1 LFRAPAAWHDPGN
14 PQHSREEAFEMI
26 NRGRA
31 RPGGD
36 IEAQLLA
43 LRLGQ
48 GGFSRRSFLRGV
60 GLSTAALGG
69 ATLLGACGTQG
80 AKVEAGSCTSED
92 LSADQKTIVFSNWI
106 GYVDP
111 INAKDTST
119 LEKFEQE
126 TGIHVD
132 YKNGDVNDNE
142 TFFAKVSP
150 QLQDCKST
158 GRDVF
163 VVTDYMAAR
172 MIELGWIQKL
182 DHSKM
187 PNVDANMID
196 FLKSPSWD
204 PNRDYSVPWQSGMTG
219 ICYNS
224 DLTDP
229 VTSFKDLMTRPDL
242 KGKVELLT
250 EMRDTM
256 LFMLLMQGSDPED
269 FTADEYSS
277 AIAKLQ
283 GYVDSGQIRRF
294 AGNDYVDDMKSG
306 DIVACEAW
314 SGDVINLLGGD
325 PYKWIPPEEGFAIWT
340 DNMLVPNKAE
350 HKTNVEQMMN
360 FYYDP
365 VNAAK
370 LSAWNYYFCP
380 VQGAQQ
386 EIGQFDKSAV
396 HSDFIFLD
404 DKTLESGNMFMAL
417 SDEQER
423 TYQRQF
429 NEVMSG

>member
-1 LFRAPAAWHDPGN
+1 MSTDRAAL
-14 PQHSREEAFEMI
+14 EALMHLT
-26 NRGRA
+26 RGGV
-31 RPGGD
+31 PM
-36 IEAQLLA
+36 
-43 LRLGQ
+43 
-48 GGFSRRSFLRGV
+48 SRRSLFRGASLSALAV
-60 GLSTAALGG
+60 GVPGLLS
-69 ATLLGACGTQG
+69 ACGTDA
-80 AKVEAGSCTSED
+80 AKISKGDCESTDV
-92 LSADQKTIVFSNWI
+92 SADEKTITFSNWI

-111 INAKDTST
+111 VKAKDTST
-119 LEKFEQE
+119 LEKFQQE
-126 TGIHVD
+126 SGITVD

-150 QLQDCKST
+150 QLSDCRST

-182 DHSKM
+182 DHAKM

-224 DLTDP
+224 ELTDP
-229 VTSFKDLMTRPDL
+229 VSSFEELLTRPDL
-242 KGKVELLT
+242 KGKVELLS

-256 LFMLLMQGSDPED
+256 LFLLLMVGADPED
-269 FTADEYSS
+269 FTEDEFAT
-277 AIAKLQ
+277 AIEKLK
-283 GYVDSGQIRRF
+283 GYVDSGQVRRF
-294 AGNDYVDDMKSG
+294 AGNDYIDDMKSG

-314 SGDVINLLGGD
+314 SGDVINLLGGGK
-325 PYKWIPPEEGFAIWT
+325 YKWIPPEEGFALWT

-350 HKTNVEQMMN
+350 HKANVEEMMN

-380 VQGAQQ
+380 VAGAQEQ
-386 EIGQFDKSAV
+386 MAQFDKSAV
-396 HSDFIFLD
+396 NSDFIFLD
-404 DKTLESGNMFMAL
+404 EKTLETGYQFMPL
-417 SDEQER
+417 SDTQER
-423 TYQRQF
+423 DFQRQF

>member
-1 LFRAPAAWHDPGN
+1 MSSSPLD
-14 PQHSREEAFEMI
+14 
-26 NRGRA
+26 
-31 RPGGD
+31 
-36 IEAQLLA
+36 A
-43 LRLGQ
+43 LRQ
-48 GGFSRRSFLRGV
+48 TTSQRSITRRGFLRGASMSAFA
-60 GLSTAALGG
+60 LSSPS
-69 ATLLGACGTQG
+69 LLAACGTEG
-80 AKVEAGSCTSED
+80 AKVAEGECESTD
-92 LSADQKTIVFSNWI
+92 LSAKEKMIIFSNWI

-111 INAKDTST
+111 VKGKDTST
-119 LEKFEQE
+119 LEKFQQE
-126 TGIHVD
+126 TGITVD

-172 MIELGWIQKL
+172 MIDLGWIQKL
-182 DHSKM
+182 DHANM
-187 PNVDANMID
+187 PNVDANILD

-224 DLTDP
+224 ELTDP
-229 VTSFKDLMTRPDL
+229 VTSFEELLTRPDL
-242 KGKVELLT
+242 KGKIELLT

-256 LFMLLMQGSDPED
+256 TFLLLMQGSNPED
-269 FTADEYSS
+269 FTADEFTD
-277 AIAKLQ
+277 AIDALQ
-283 GYVDSGQIRRF
+283 GYVDKGQVRRF
-294 AGNDYVDDMKSG
+294 TGNDYVDDMKSG

-314 SGDVINLLGGD
+314 SGDVINLLGGGK
-325 PYKWIPPEEGFAIWT
+325 YKWIPPEEGFAVWT

-350 HKTNVEQMMN
+350 HKTNVEKLMN

-380 VQGAQQ
+380 VEGAQQ

-396 HSDFIFLD
+396 NSEFIFLD
-404 DKTLESGNMFMAL
+404 DKTLETGYMFMPL
-417 SDEQER
+417 NDEQEKSF
-423 TYQRQF
+423 QRQF
-429 NEVMSG
+429 NEVIGG

>member
-1 LFRAPAAWHDPGN
+1 MSDPARL
-14 PQHSREEAFEMI
+14 Q
-26 NRGRA
+26 A
-31 RPGGD
+31 RQAVHG
-36 IEAQLLA
+36 
-43 LRLGQ
+43 LG
-48 GGFSRRSFLRGV
+48 RRSFLRG
-60 GLSTAALGG
+60 
-69 ATLLGACGTQG
+69 ATLSAMAVGVPGLLSACGTEG
-80 AKVEAGSCTSED
+80 AKVDAGACTSTD
-92 LSADQKTIVFSNWI
+92 LSAKEKTITFSNWI

-111 INAKDTST
+111 VKAKDTST
-119 LEKFEQE
+119 LEKFQQE
-126 TGIHVD
+126 TGITVD

-142 TFFAKVSP
+142 QFFAKVSP

-182 DHSKM
+182 DHANM
-187 PNVDANMID
+187 PNVDANLID

-224 DLTDP
+224 ELTDP
-229 VTSFKDLMTRPDL
+229 VGSFEELLTRPDL

-256 LFMLLMQGSDPED
+256 LFMLLIEGSDPSD
-269 FTADEYSS
+269 FTADEFST
-277 AIAKLQ
+277 AIDRLK
-283 GYVDSGQIRRF
+283 GYVDNGHVRRF
-294 AGNDYVDDMKSG
+294 AGNDYIDDMKSG

-314 SGDVINLLGGD
+314 SGDVINLLGGGK
-325 PYKWIPPEEGFAIWT
+325 YKWIPPEEGFAIWT
-340 DNMLVPNKAE
+340 DNMLVPNLAE
-350 HKTNVEQMMN
+350 HKTNVEKLMN
-360 FYYDP
+360 FYYEP

-380 VQGAQQ
+380 VEGAQQ

-404 DKTLESGNMFMAL
+404 DKTLQTGYQFMAL
-417 SDEQER
+417 SDDQEQDF
-423 TYQRQF
+423 QRQF

>member
-1 LFRAPAAWHDPGN
+1 MTSRRGAAARHGAADGVAAQVAG
-14 PQHSREEAFEMI
+14 QHSGA
-26 NRGRA
+26 
-31 RPGGD
+31 
-36 IEAQLLA
+36 
-43 LRLGQ
+43 
-48 GGFSRRSFLRGV
+48 GFSRRGFLRTT
-60 GLSTAALGG
+60 GLAVFAVSG
-69 ATLLGACGTQG
+69 ANLLAACGTEG
-80 AKVEAGSCTSED
+80 AKVEAGACETTD
-92 LSADQKTIVFSNWI
+92 RSATEKTIVFSNWI

-111 INAKDTST
+111 VKAKDTST
-119 LEKFEQE
+119 LEKFQQE
-126 TGIHVD
+126 TGITVD

-142 TFFAKVSP
+142 SFFAKVSP

-172 MIELGWIQKL
+172 MIDLGWIQKL

-187 PNVDANMID
+187 PNVDANLID
-196 FLKSPSWD
+196 FLKSPAWD
-204 PNRDYSVPWQSGMTG
+204 PHRDYSVPWQSGMTG

-224 DLTDP
+224 ELTDP
-229 VTSFKDLMTRPDL
+229 VTSFEQLLTRPDL

-256 LFMLLMQGSDPED
+256 LFLLLMQGSDPED
-269 FTADEYSS
+269 FTDEEFSS
-277 AIAKLQ
+277 AIEKLQ
-283 GYVDSGQIRRF
+283 GYVDSGQVRRF
-294 AGNDYVDDMKSG
+294 AGNDYIDDMKSG

-314 SGDVINLLGGD
+314 SGDVINLLGGGK
-325 PYKWIPPEEGFAIWT
+325 YKWLPPEEGFAIWT
-340 DNMLVPNKAE
+340 DNMVVPNQAE
-350 HKTNVEQMMN
+350 HKANVETMMN

-380 VQGAQQ
+380 VKGAQQ
-386 EIGQFDKSAV
+386 EIGQFDKSAAT
-396 HSDFIFLD
+396 SEFIFLD
-404 DKTLESGNMFMAL
+404 DKTLQTGHQFMSL
-417 SDEQER
+417 SAEQER

>member
-1 LFRAPAAWHDPGN
+1 MTSRRGAAARHGAAEGVAAQVAG
-14 PQHSREEAFEMI
+14 QHGEA
-26 NRGRA
+26 R
-31 RPGGD
+31 
-36 IEAQLLA
+36 
-43 LRLGQ
+43 
-48 GGFSRRSFLRGV
+48 FSRRGFLRTT
-60 GLSTAALGG
+60 GLAVFAVSG
-69 ATLLGACGTQG
+69 ANLLAACGTQG
-80 AKVEAGSCTSED
+80 AKVEAGECETTD
-92 LSADQKTIVFSNWI
+92 RSATEKTIVFSNWI

-111 INAKDTST
+111 VKAKDTST
-119 LEKFEQE
+119 LEKFQQE
-126 TGIHVD
+126 TGITVD

-142 TFFAKVSP
+142 SFFAKVSP

-172 MIELGWIQKL
+172 MIDLGWIQKL

-187 PNVDANMID
+187 PNVDANLID
-196 FLKSPSWD
+196 FLKSPAWD

-224 DLTDP
+224 ELTDP
-229 VTSFKDLMTRPDL
+229 VTSFEQLLTRPDL

-256 LFMLLMQGSDPED
+256 LFLLLMQGSDPEN
-269 FTADEYSS
+269 FTDDEFSS
-277 AIAKLQ
+277 AIEKLQ
-283 GYVDSGQIRRF
+283 GYVDSGQVRRF
-294 AGNDYVDDMKSG
+294 AGNDYIDDMKSG

-314 SGDVINLLGGD
+314 SGDVINLLGGGK
-325 PYKWIPPEEGFAIWT
+325 YKWLPPEEGFAIWT
-340 DNMLVPNKAE
+340 DNMVVPNQAE
-350 HKTNVEQMMN
+350 HKANVETMMN

-380 VQGAQQ
+380 VKGAQQ
-386 EIGQFDKSAV
+386 EIGQFDKSAAT
-396 HSDFIFLD
+396 SEFIFLD
-404 DKTLESGNMFMAL
+404 DKTLQTGHQFMAL